1 MYLKERNTY
10 AVVDLLLLGGT
21 LDVLDFVL
29 LRCCEPLI
37 IEAKRRLSIDQF
49 VVHLCST
56 DITE

>member
-21 LDVLDFVL
+21 LGVLDFVL

-37 IEAKRRLSIDQF
+37 IEAKRRLSI
-49 VVHLCST
+49 H
-56 DITE
+56 